1 MRLLAFVRIA
11 IGLLLILPA
20 CTAIPVPAR
29 CRLKPPSTHETLPKV
44 DDLREGS
51 MIFEVAPLAPD

>member
-29 CRLKPPSTHETLPKV
+29 CRLKPPRTHETLPEA
-44 DDLREGS
+44 DDLREGF
-51 MIFEVAPLAPD
+51 MMFRLVPLSLD